1 MGCMPAPIA
10 PAFDLDTLVQAAA
23 AEPVQPWDLSRVQ
36 LHDGGWENAALETA
50 DGWIL
55 RFPRDEEVDF
65 EQEVAILEHVQGRL
79 LVRTPVVEW
88 IGEKTR
94 FTAYR
99 KITGTAFERGR
110 YAQATEFQREAL
122 AQSLARVLAA
132 MHDSMNEQEQEEL
145 GIPLLDH
152 EPTLELVVKEM
163 RWLPASHWRNAESL
177 IGQFA
182 TMWVGDNVD
191 GPRVVLHNDFHVGN
205 MVFAEPV
212 GEMTGLWDFTCVQ
225 IGVPSFDFRYFD
237 AAPRDLLERMAGH
250 YQMLTHRPI
259 DVRAAIVA
267 NRMEDL
273 FDVLETRR
281 MDLFDAATARWAAA
295 DAGQ

>member
-1 MGCMPAPIA
+1 MPAAIA
-10 PAFDLDTLVQAAA
+10 PAFDLETLVQAAA
-23 AEPVQPWDLSRVQ
+23 AEPVQPWDLSRVK
-36 LHDGGWENAALETA
+36 LHDDGWENAVLETG

-55 RFPRDEEVDF
+55 RFPRDEDLDF
-65 EQEVAILEHVQGRL
+65 EQEVAILTHVEGRL
-79 LVRTPVVEW
+79 LVRTPVVEVV
-88 IGEKTR
+88 GEKTR
-94 FTAYR
+94 FAAYR
-99 KITGTAFERGR
+99 KITGAAFDRSR
-110 YAQATEFQREAL
+110 YAQASEFQRESL

-152 EPTLELVVKEM
+152 EPTLELVVKQM
-163 RWLPASHWRNAESL
+163 RWLPASHWRQAESL

-182 TMWVGDNVD
+182 MLWVGDNVE
-191 GPRVVLHNDFHVGN
+191 GPQVLLHNDFHPGN

-212 GEMTGLWDFTCVQ
+212 GELTGIWDFSCVQ
-225 IGVPSFDFRYFD
+225 IGVPTFDFRYFD

-259 DVRAAIVA
+259 DVRAAVVA

-281 MDLFDAATARWAAA
+281 MELFDAATARWAAA
-295 DAGQ
+295 DAGH